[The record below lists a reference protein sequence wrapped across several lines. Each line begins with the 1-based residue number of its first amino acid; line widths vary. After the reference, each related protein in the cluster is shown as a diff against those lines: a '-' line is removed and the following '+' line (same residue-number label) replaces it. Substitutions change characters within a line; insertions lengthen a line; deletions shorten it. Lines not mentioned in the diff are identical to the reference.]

1 MKNKFS
7 IGQMSKLHNTSIKTL
22 RYYDE
27 IDLFKP
33 NEVDPETGYR
43 YYSVEQ
49 FKLLDIINYLKA
61 LGVPL
66 KEIKKQTSNRDMD
79 DFIGTLHTHKQTI
92 EEKMQELEIAK
103 KKLEIRIEELESLK
117 KIEQIGIP
125 FIKEIEERTIIQLR
139 ESIQSLY
146 DLELSLRKLN
156 RQFHDFASIFIGKVG
171 LTLSVHRFE
180 RNCFYEYDS
189 IFLLLEEVEKW
200 KVVQDGDLVTT
211 LPKGAYACVYFRG
224 VHETAPEYVAL
235 LHRYIME
242 NELEPMGDFIIRTI
256 VDQFI
261 SHNEDE
267 FLMEIQI
274 PIAMPGTKKREKH

>member
-66 KEIKKQTSNRDMD
+66 KDIKKQTSNRDMD
-79 DFIGTLHTHKQTI
+79 DFIGTLHTHKRTI
-92 EEKMQELEIAK
+92 EDKMQELEIAK

-117 KIEQIGIP
+117 KIGQVGVP
-125 FIKEIEERTIIQLR
+125 FIKEMEERTIIQLQ
-139 ESIQSLY
+139 EAIQSHY

-156 RQFHDFASIFIGKVG
+156 RQHQDFASIFIGKVG
-171 LTLSVHRFE
+171 LTLSVHRFQ

-200 KVVQDGDLVTT
+200 KVVQDVELVTT
-211 LPKGAYACVYFRG
+211 LPKGTYACVYFRG
-224 VHETAPEYVAL
+224 GHEIAPQYVKV
-235 LHRYIME
+235 LHQYILD
-242 NELEPMGDFIIRTI
+242 NGLEPIGDFIIRTI

-261 SHNEDE
+261 SNKEDE

-274 PIAMPGTKKREKH
+274 PVIGPSAKKH

>member
-66 KEIKKQTSNRDMD
+66 KDIKKQTSNREMD
-79 DFIGTLHTHKQTI
+79 DFIETLYTHKQTI
-92 EEKMQELEIAK
+92 HDKMKELEIAK

-117 KIEQIGIP
+117 KIKQIGVP
-125 FIKEIEERTIIQLR
+125 FIKEMEERTIIQLQ
-139 ESIQSLY
+139 ESIRSHY

-156 RQFHDFASIFIGKVG
+156 RQHQDFASIFIGKVG
-171 LTLSVHRFE
+171 LTLSVHRFQ

-189 IFLLLEEVEKW
+189 IFLLLEEAEKW
-200 KVVQDGDLVTT
+200 KAAQNVELVTT
-211 LPKGAYACVYFRG
+211 LPEGEYACVYFRG
-224 VHETAPEYVAL
+224 GHETAPEYVTV
-235 LHRYIME
+235 LHQYVLD
-242 NELEPMGDFIIRTI
+242 NGLEPIGDFIIRTI

-261 SHNEDE
+261 SNKEDE

-274 PIAMPGTKKREKH
+274 PVKRTGT

>member
-49 FKLLDIINYLKA
+49 FKLLDIINYLKT

-66 KEIKKQTSNRDMD
+66 KEIKKQTANRDMK
-79 DFIGTLHTHKQTI
+79 DFIGTLHTHQQTI
-92 EEKMQELEIAK
+92 EEKIQELEIAK
-103 KKLEIRIEELESLK
+103 KKLEIRINEIESLT
-117 KIEQIGIP
+117 KIERIGQP
-125 FIKEIEERTIIQLR
+125 FIKEMKERTIIQLQ
-139 ESIQSLY
+139 ESIQSHY

-156 RQFHDFASIFIGKVG
+156 RQYQELTSIFIGKVG
-171 LTLSVHRFE
+171 LTLSVHRFQ

-189 IFLLLEEVEKW
+189 IFLILEEVEKGNIAED
-200 KVVQDGDLVTT
+200 VDYITT
-211 LPKGAYACVYFRG
+211 LPEGMYACVYFRG
-224 VHETAPEYVAL
+224 GHESTPEYISL
-235 LHRYIME
+235 LHKYVLD
-242 NELEPMGDFIIRTI
+242 NDLKPGGDFIIRTI

-261 SHNEDE
+261 SNNEDE
-267 FLMEIQI
+267 FLMEIQV
-274 PIAMPGTKKREKH
+274 PIFSK